1 MSAAR
6 SGWLAALAP
15 LCAGVASALLSWRQ
29 WINPFVDAPREMIVA
44 ARLAAGER
52 LYADVA
58 YHYGPAAPWLNAAVL
73 RLFGQDLLVLEMI
86 ALAFSILLFWSLF
99 RLTERAGSSLSAAV
113 ATTVAAALCLGA
125 PNGGAFLFPYS
136 FGTLY
141 ALAGSF
147 LALERIS
154 SPPSP
159 LASSLA
165 VGGLALAF
173 ASKPEM
179 GAAAAV
185 VILVTAGR
193 SEQWRTALRRAGK
206 VVLFAAILAGLGYA
220 VAFGGLSW
228 EIASPEGPLAL
239 LTPPEKWRNVF
250 RVVSGM
256 ADVSGSVNRLLTA
269 LFLDVVLLGAAALVA
284 ARSQQGPPRTISRV
298 EILWL
303 VLGLAAV
310 ILLASSAGGSFED
323 RLPPL
328 LMPMPLVSLA
338 AAAFELRSPLTG
350 NRPAR
355 FLLFGFSA
363 LFATRVLLGLTYGA
377 YTTPYSI
384 LALPGLCATA
394 AVLVLDRLALRFPN
408 AGAFRRS
415 AALLFAALAVVGVAR
430 LQRLRPSYATALV
443 KTNAGALRLPR
454 EKAFAVV
461 GALEYLRA
469 RAEPGDGLV
478 GFPEAGFFHFVTG
491 LRNPFRQDTIY
502 PDILDG
508 AAEERV
514 LRRLQKTPPRF
525 VLLINQPTPAFGP
538 GSFGRDYAV
547 ALWAAIERA
556 YVPVAAFGDPR
567 PDAPVGGPRFFIR
580 IYERRPEAGRRSRR
594 RPKFPS

>member
-1 MSAAR
+1 MSAAPR
-6 SGWLAALAP
+6 SGWFAAGTP

-29 WINPFVDAPREMIVA
+29 WINPFVDGSREMIVP
-44 ARLAAGER
+44 ARLAEGER

-58 YHYGPAAPWLNAAVL
+58 YHYGPAAPWLNAAVF
-73 RLFGQDLLVLEMI
+73 RLFGRDLLALEMI
-86 ALAFSILLFWSLF
+86 ALAFSILLFWLLF
-99 RLTERAGSSLSAAV
+99 RLTERAGSSLSAAA
-113 ATTVAAALCLGA
+113 ATTVAAAICVGA
-125 PNGGAFLFPYS
+125 PNGAAFLFPYS

-147 LALERIS
+147 LALEKIS
-154 SPPSP
+154 GPPSP
-159 LASSLA
+159 RASSLA

-185 VILVTAGR
+185 VILVAAVR
-193 SEQWRTALRRAGK
+193 SEQWQAALRRAGK

-220 VAFGGLSW
+220 VAFHGLSW

-239 LTPPEKWRNVF
+239 LNPPEKWRNVF
-250 RVVSGM
+250 RVVSGF

-284 ARSQQGPPRTISRV
+284 TRSQTASPGTISKA

-303 VLGLAAV
+303 VLGAAAV
-310 ILLASSAGGSFED
+310 IFFVSSAGGSLED

-350 NRPAR
+350 DRPAR

-384 LALPGLCATA
+384 LAVPGLCATA
-394 AVLVLDRLALRFPN
+394 AVLVLDRLALRFPDTR
-408 AGAFRRS
+408 AFRRS
-415 AALLFAALAVVGVAR
+415 AALLFAAIAVVGVFR
-430 LQRLRPSYATALV
+430 LQRLRPTSATVLV
-443 KTNAGALRLPR
+443 KTNAGALRLSR

-491 LRNPFRQDTIY
+491 LRNPLRQDTIY
-502 PDILDG
+502 PDILDA

-514 LRRLQKTPPRF
+514 LRRLEKTPPRF

-538 GSFGRDYAV
+538 GSFGHDYAA

-567 PDAPVGGPRFFIR
+567 PDAWIGSSRFFIR
-580 IYERRPEAGRRSRR
+580 VYERFRPR
-594 RPKFPS
+594 